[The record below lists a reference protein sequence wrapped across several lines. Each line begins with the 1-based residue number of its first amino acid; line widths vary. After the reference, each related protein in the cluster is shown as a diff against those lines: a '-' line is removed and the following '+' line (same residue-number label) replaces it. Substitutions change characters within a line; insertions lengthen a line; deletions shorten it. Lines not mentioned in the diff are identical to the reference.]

1 MALDWLQVVRWE
13 PLDDGKEMDEGEIS
27 SSQGA
32 PNVNNGENTV
42 DEALMALKL
51 DMKREE
57 EIKNAK
63 KTELQKWKDFD
74 VYKEVE
80 DEGQKAISVR
90 WVFTEGEGLRAR
102 LVARGYEE

>member
-1 MALDWLQVVRWE
+1 MALDWMQFERWE

-42 DEALMALKL
+42 DEALMASKL
-51 DMKREE
+51 DMKKEE

-63 KTELQKWKDFD
+63 TMELQKWKDFD
-74 VYKEVE
+74 VYEEVE
-80 DEGQKAISVR
+80 DEGQKAISVH
-90 WVFTEGEGLRAR
+90 WVFTEGDGLRVH
-102 LVARGYEE
+102 LVVRGL